1 MAAELEIAETVRETW
16 IGGATGSRPAPWTAV
31 RTGAAAVEIGL
42 AIAAFPIHREA
53 VVAAHSVVAAP
64 VRQGPAVR
72 VDRPALAVA
81 AEEAVEAVDA
91 AAVGDADS
99 CLRIGA
105 DT

>member
-1 MAAELEIAETVRETW
+1 MGIAGDWETLIAAVTER
-16 IGGATGSRPAPWTAV
+16 RPEPWTV
-31 RTGAAAVEIGL
+31 LRTEAAPVVATVL
-42 AIAAFPIHREA
+42 VIAAFPIHREA